1 MKLWKKI
8 VRVLVG
14 FLTIGL
20 SEISFAF
27 GKEKGEED
35 QKAAFEA
42 ELQKKRELDNKLIK
56 EQQQANA

>member
-14 FLTIGL
+14 ILTLGL
-20 SEISFAF
+20 TEITFAF
-27 GKEKGEED
+27 GQTKGEED